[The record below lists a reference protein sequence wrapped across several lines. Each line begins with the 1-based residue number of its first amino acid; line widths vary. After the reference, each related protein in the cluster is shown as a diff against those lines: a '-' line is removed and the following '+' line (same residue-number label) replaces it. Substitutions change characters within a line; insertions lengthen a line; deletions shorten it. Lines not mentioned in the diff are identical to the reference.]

1 MRKCSKRRGAI
12 RHVQPHVDST
22 FFAPT
27 RRQGA
32 RVGGGLLISITTMT
46 PYENGKIAEPL
57 LRLQAASAW
66 IDIADGVVIKQPPLP
81 AFDAFDSKP

>member
-1 MRKCSKRRGAI
+1 
-12 RHVQPHVDST
+12 
-22 FFAPT
+22 
-27 RRQGA
+27 
-32 RVGGGLLISITTMT
+32 MT